1 MIFQISTHYCM
12 MQLSTP
18 LPLPLLN
25 KQKKKKKKQNKNK
38 NKNCYYMMLPKK
50 FIIKL
55 NHLSNGPLV
64 MLRALHHH
72 FSSLL
77 GYIGSTNQGYGFGP

>member
-1 MIFQISTHYCM
+1 

-25 KQKKKKKKQNKNK
+25 KKLKKKTKKKKQKNKNK
-38 NKNCYYMMLPKK
+38 NKNCYCMMLPKK

-64 MLRALHHH
+64 MLRALHHL
-72 FSSLL
+72 FFSLL